1 MKFKNNQ
8 TISVI
13 VPCFNS
19 GKTLTRTIESI
30 KNQTWENKEIIVV
43 NDGSN
48 DKKTLKILE
57 DFKNDKLLKIIN
69 QKNKGLSAARNTGVV
84 NSKGSYLFFLD
95 ADDWIE
101 STTLNDL
108 YIHLLDNQKFAYT
121 FSDCFLEGQASGIR
135 EKEFNF
141 FEQLFINQIPY
152 SILIPKQIIIDI
164 GLYDEKMKLGYED
177 WEMNIRLASKNF
189 FGKRLKKS
197 LFHYS
202 VSNSGMLM
210 SKSIKNHIFLW
221 NYIKNKNKNLYKNKS
236 VILIFFKWGLRKTN
250 YPFALVFL
258 WYLILN
264 FLPQMITLRI
274 FLSLRKIKS
283 FFKKSVFPKY

>member
-1 MKFKNNQ
+1 MEFKNNQ
-8 TISVI
+8 IISVI

-19 GKTLTRTIESI
+19 GKTLRRTIQSI
-30 KNQTWENKEIIVV
+30 KNQTWKNKEIIVV

-57 DFKNDKLLKIIN
+57 GFKDDKLLKIIN
-69 QKNKGLSAARNTGVV
+69 QKNKGLSAARNNGVL

-101 STTLNDL
+101 SNALSDL
-108 YIHLLDNQKFAYT
+108 YIHLLANQKFAYT
-121 FSDCFLEGQASGIR
+121 FSDCFLEGEASGIR

-141 FEQLFINQIPY
+141 FEQMFTNQVPY
-152 SILIPKQIIIDI
+152 SILIPRQIIFDI

-177 WEMNIRLASKNF
+177 WELNIRLGSKNF

-202 VSNSGMLM
+202 VSNSGMLI
-210 SKSIKNHIFLW
+210 SRSIKNHIFIW
-221 NYIKNKNKNLYKNKS
+221 NYIKNKNPNLYRNKS
-236 VILIFFKWGLRKTN
+236 VFSIFFQWCFKKSN
-250 YPFALVFL
+250 YPMGLVFL

-264 FLPQMITLRI
+264 FFPHVITLRI
-274 FLSLRKIKS
+274 FLPLRKIKS
-283 FFKKSVFPKY
+283 FFRKSFLPK

>member
-1 MKFKNNQ
+1 MEFKNNQ
-8 TISVI
+8 IISVI

-19 GKTLTRTIESI
+19 GKTLRRTIQSI
-30 KNQTWENKEIIVV
+30 KNQTWKNKEIIVV

-57 DFKNDKLLKIIN
+57 DFKDDKLLKIIN
-69 QKNKGLSAARNTGVV
+69 QKNKGLSSARNNGVL

-101 STTLNDL
+101 STALNDL
-108 YIHLLDNQKFAYT
+108 YIHLLANQKFAYT

-141 FEQLFINQIPY
+141 FEQMFTNQVPY
-152 SILIPKQIIIDI
+152 SILIPRQIILDI

-177 WEMNIRLASKNF
+177 WEINIRLGSKNY

-197 LFHYS
+197 LFHYN
-202 VSNSGMLM
+202 VSNSGMLI
-210 SKSIKNHIFLW
+210 SRSIKNHIFIW
-221 NYIKNKNKNLYKNKS
+221 NYIKNKNPNIYKNKS
-236 VILIFFKWGLRKTN
+236 VISIFFQWYFKKSN
-250 YPFALVFL
+250 YPISLIFL

-264 FLPQMITLRI
+264 FFPQMITLRI

-283 FFKKSVFPKY
+283 FFRKSVLTK

>member
-1 MKFKNNQ
+1 MEFKNNQ
-8 TISVI
+8 IISVI

-19 GKTLTRTIESI
+19 GKTLRRTIQSI
-30 KNQTWENKEIIVV
+30 KNQTWKNKEIIVV

-57 DFKNDKLLKIIN
+57 DFKDDKLLKIIN
-69 QKNKGLSAARNTGVV
+69 QKNKGLSSARNNGVL

-101 STTLNDL
+101 STALNDL
-108 YIHLLDNQKFAYT
+108 YIHLMANQKFAYT
-121 FSDCFLEGQASGIR
+121 FSDCFLEGEARGIR

-141 FEQLFINQIPY
+141 FEQMFTNQVPY
-152 SILIPKQIIIDI
+152 SILIPRQIILDI

-177 WEMNIRLASKNF
+177 WEINIRLGSKNY

-197 LFHYS
+197 LFHYN
-202 VSNSGMLM
+202 VSNSGMLI
-210 SKSIKNHIFLW
+210 SRSIKNHIFIW
-221 NYIKNKNKNLYKNKS
+221 NYIKNKNPNIYKNKS
-236 VILIFFKWGLRKTN
+236 VISIFFQWYFKKSN
-250 YPFALVFL
+250 YPISLIFL

-264 FLPQMITLRI
+264 FFPQMITLRI

-283 FFKKSVFPKY
+283 FFRKSVLTK